1 VKIQMFYA
9 RFYSFNAYSFDAR
22 TMKQIKKS
30 LKDNGFS
37 TKNDEY
43 GYVHILNNKKEDVG
57 LIEKT

>member
-1 VKIQMFYA
+1 MFYA